1 MKCPHCQK
9 NIFEPKLDNAERNA
23 ENYGSSSFFFQCPHC
38 KKKYGIYI
46 RRIINC
52 EKPHKMPDDTDLSF

>member
-9 NIFEPKLDNAERNA
+9 NIKEPKLENAERNV
-23 ENYGSSSFFFQCPHC
+23 ENYGSGTFIFQCHHC

-46 RRIINC
+46 YRVVKRD
-52 EKPHKMPDDTDLSF
+52 KPYKVNDDTDLSY